1 MIAAIIIFAALAAL
15 FAILFFVSL
24 KKNKDQRVKD
34 RIRSDRELKL
44 LKEQIEKLATESQN
58 TSENRIVELNN
69 RIDEK
74 NSIIINLDEQINQ
87 KKQELG
93 DIAVR

>member
-1 MIAAIIIFAALAAL
+1 MIAAIIIFAALAIL

-24 KKNKDQRVKD
+24 KKNKDQRVRD
-34 RIRSDRELKL
+34 RIRSDKELKL

-58 TSENRIVELNN
+58 TSENRIIELNN

-93 DIAVR
+93 DIVVR

>member
-1 MIAAIIIFAALAAL
+1 MVAALIVFGVLAVL
-15 FAILFFVSL
+15 FAILFFVSA
-24 KKNKDQRVKD
+24 KKNKDQRAQD
-34 RIRSDRELKL
+34 RIRSDKELKL
-44 LKEQIEKLATESQN
+44 LKEQLEKLATESQN
-58 TSENRIVELNN
+58 TSENRIIELNN

-74 NSIIINLDEQINQ
+74 NSIIVNLDEQIDE

>member
-1 MIAAIIIFAALAAL
+1 MIAAIIIFAALAVL

-24 KKNKDQRVKD
+24 KKNKDQRVQD
-34 RIRSDRELKL
+34 RIRSDKELKL

-69 RIDEK
+69 RINEK
-74 NSIIINLDEQINQ
+74 NSIIVNLDEQINQ

-93 DIAVR
+93 DIVVR

>member
-15 FAILFFVSL
+15 FAVLFFISL
-24 KKNKDQRVKD
+24 KKNKDQRVQD
-34 RIRSDRELKL
+34 RIRSDKELKL

-74 NSIIINLDEQINQ
+74 NSIIVNLDEQINQ
-87 KKQELG
+87 KKHELG